1 MEQHLTRVQ
10 TILDYPDDSINVYT
24 NGSALEGTINAG
36 LCVRRE
42 YTEGPLKEIAF
53 QGGDVCFNFDAEAY
67 AIEAAI

>member
-24 NGSALEGTINAG
+24 NGSALEGTINAC
-36 LCVRRE
+36 LCVRTE

-53 QGGDVCFNFDAEAY
+53 QGGNLCFNYDAKAY
-67 AIEAAI
+67 AFKAAI